1 MRYLVTGGAGFIGSH
16 LVDRLLL
23 DGHEVVAVDD
33 FDPVYPRYLK
43 EANLRHAWSSD
54 RFRLLEL
61 DLARDD
67 LAEALEGVQAVAHL
81 AARAN
86 VRDSFGGGFSPYL
99 DRNVLATQRLL
110 EAVKGRGL
118 KAFVYASSASVYGDW
133 ARVAVDEAAPT
144 RPHSPYGVTKL
155 AGEHLALLYERIHN
169 VPACSLRYFSVYGP
183 RERPDKGIQIFLTAA
198 RDGREV
204 TIFGDGAQ
212 QRDFTYVGDVVQATV
227 TALQRSP
234 RGEVLNLGRGRTEP
248 LTAVLQTIERVT
260 GLPLKR
266 RHGPSE
272 PGDVRVTAAVIERA
286 RQVLDYVPQVDL
298 EVGIRRQWEHVQRQL
313 PSAP

>member
-1 MRYLVTGGAGFIGSH
+1 MRFLVTGGAGFIGSH

-33 FDPVYPRYLK
+33 FDDVYPRHLK
-43 EANLRHAWSSD
+43 ERNLLHAWSSA
-54 RFRLLEL
+54 RFKLLEI
-61 DLARDD
+61 DLAQAD
-67 LAEALEGVQAVAHL
+67 LSEALEGVQAVAHL

-86 VRDSFGGGFSPYL
+86 VRDSFGAGFAPYL

-133 ARVAVDEAAPT
+133 ARTAVDEDAPT

-155 AGEHLALLYERIHN
+155 AAEHLVMLYERIHG

-204 TIFGDGAQ
+204 TVFGDGTQ
-212 QRDFTYVGDVVQATV
+212 VRDFTYVGDVVQATV
-227 TALQRSP
+227 TALERSP
-234 RGEVLNLGRGRTEP
+234 RGEVLNLGRGRTES
-248 LTAVLQTIERVT
+248 LEGVFKTIERVT
-260 GLPLKR
+260 GLPVRR
-266 RHGPSE
+266 RHGPPE
-272 PGDVRVTAAVIERA
+272 PGDVRVTAAVIEKA
-286 RQVLDYVPQVDL
+286 RRVLDYVPQVGL
-298 EVGIRRQWEHVQRQL
+298 EVGIRRQWEHVLAR
-313 PSAP
+313 P